1 MSTMRKRLSGV
12 VAAGLTGMATTGLT
26 WAQAAEVK
34 DDVLTHQVPLMDMLT
49 RGGFVMIVLG
59 LMSVV
64 GLALVI
70 YFFFV
75 LRRNQVV
82 PQQLKEDVLDKL
94 EAGEWV
100 DARSACGYRPCA
112 FSEVTVSAV
121 DYARSGE
128 NMDPALLKDV
138 IEGEGGRQA
147 LIIQGQ
153 TQYLFDLAVLAP
165 MVGLLGTVFGMIHAF
180 NAVALDLTKA
190 KPMLL
195 AAGVGEALVA
205 TAAGLIVG
213 IPTMAF
219 YAFFRNRAARLIAEL
234 EVASGQVM
242 NLLLSKRGK

>member
-1 MSTMRKRLSGV
+1 MNKLWKHLSLVV
-12 VAAGLTGMATTGLT
+12 VAVLSTSFAAV
-26 WAQAAEVK
+26 AQTAAK
-34 DDVLTHQVPLMDMLT
+34 DDVLATQQVPLMDMLSK
-49 RGGFVMIVLG
+49 GGLVMVVLG

-70 YFFFV
+70 YFFV
-75 LRRNQVV
+75 ILRRSQVV
-82 PQQLKEDVLDKL
+82 PALLKDDVLDKL
-94 EAGEWV
+94 EAGEWA
-100 DARSACGYRPCA
+100 DARSACGYKPCA
-112 FSEVTVSAV
+112 FSEVAISAI
-121 DYARSGE
+121 DYARSGDQP
-128 NMDPALLKDV
+128 DPALLKDV

-219 YAFFRNRAARLIAEL
+219 YAFFRNRAARIIAEL

-242 NLLLSKRGK
+242 NVLLSKRGK

>member
-1 MSTMRKRLSGV
+1 MNLNELLKISTIPVVLAGAPAALGQTAAANGDLMSH
-12 VAAGLTGMATTGLT
+12 
-26 WAQAAEVK
+26 EVS
-34 DDVLTHQVPLMDMLT
+34 LMDTLA

-70 YFFFV
+70 YLFFI
-75 LRRNQVV
+75 LRRSQVV
-82 PQQLKEDVLDKL
+82 PPLLRDHVLDKL
-94 EAGEWV
+94 ETGELA
-100 DARSACGYRPCA
+100 DARAACGYKPCA
-112 FSEVTVSAV
+112 FSEVVVSAI
-121 DYARSGE
+121 DYARSGDAV
-128 NMDPALLKDV
+128 NPALLKDV

-219 YAFFRNRAARLIAEL
+219 YAYFRNRSARLIAEL
-234 EVASGQVM
+234 EVSSGQVM
-242 NLLLSKRGK
+242 NVLLIKRGK

>member
-1 MSTMRKRLSGV
+1 MQMQNSWKFRV
-12 VAAGLTGMATTGLT
+12 TGLLT
-26 WAQAAEVK
+26 AVAGATSVLAQTPEAK
-34 DDVLTHQVPLMDMLT
+34 DDMLSQQVPLMDMLT
-49 RGGFVMIVLG
+49 RGGFVMVVLG

-75 LRRNQVV
+75 LRRSQVV
-82 PQQLKEDVLDKL
+82 PPQLKEDVLDKL
-94 EAGEWV
+94 EGGEWV

-242 NLLLSKRGK
+242 NILLSKRGK

>member
-1 MSTMRKRLSGV
+1 MNKISKYFSVPV
-12 VAAGLTGMATTGLT
+12 VAVVALFLASL
-26 WAQAAEVK
+26 AQAAGK
-34 DDVLTHQVPLMDMLT
+34 DDLLATQPVPLLDMLS
-49 RGGFVMIVLG
+49 RGGAVMVVLG

-70 YFFFV
+70 YFFV
-75 LRRNQVV
+75 ILRRSQVV
-82 PQQLKEDVLDKL
+82 PPALRDDVLDKL
-94 EAGEWV
+94 ETGEWV
-100 DARSACGYRPCA
+100 DARSACGYKPCA
-112 FSEVTVSAV
+112 FSEVAVSAI

-128 NMDPALLKDV
+128 KPDPALLKDV

-153 TQYLFDLAVLAP
+153 TQYLFDLAVLSP

-242 NLLLSKRGK
+242 NILLSKRSK

>member
-1 MSTMRKRLSGV
+1 MKNPVVRPWSLVLALLAPSSAALAES
-12 VAAGLTGMATTGLT
+12 VAANGELLAKKVSLL
-26 WAQAAEVK
+26 E
-34 DDVLTHQVPLMDMLT
+34 MLS
-49 RGGFVMIVLG
+49 RGGVVMIVLG

-75 LRRNQVV
+75 LRRSQVV
-82 PQQLKEDVLDKL
+82 PPRLRDDVMDKL
-94 EAGEWV
+94 EAGDWT
-100 DARSACGYRPCA
+100 DARAACGYKPCA
-112 FSEVTVSAV
+112 FSEVVVSAL
-121 DYARSGE
+121 DYAGSAE
-128 NMDPALLKDV
+128 TVNPALLKDV

-147 LIIQGQ
+147 LLIQGQ

-219 YAFFRNRAARLIAEL
+219 YAWFRNRAARLIAEL

-242 NLLLSKRGK
+242 NVLLSKRGK

>member
-1 MSTMRKRLSGV
+1 MM
-12 VAAGLTGMATTGLT
+12 AAIGAMTVL
-26 WAQAAEVK
+26 AQGAVEAK
-34 DDVLTHQVPLMDMLT
+34 GDMLANQQISLMEMLN
-49 RGGFVMIVLG
+49 RGGIVMIVLG
-59 LMSVV
+59 LMSVL

-70 YFFFV
+70 YLFV
-75 LRRNQVV
+75 SLRDSQVV
-82 PQQLKEDVLDKL
+82 PAALRDDVLDKL
-94 EAGEWV
+94 EAGEWT

-112 FSEVTVSAV
+112 FSEVAV
-121 DYARSGE
+121 AAIDHTKAAGQATP
-128 NMDPALLKDV
+128 DLLKDV

-219 YAFFRNRAARLIAEL
+219 YAYFRNRSARLIAGL

>member
-1 MSTMRKRLSGV
+1 MTMDRYLKHFAFATLALL
-12 VAAGLTGMATTGLT
+12 AASPAA
-26 WAQAAEVK
+26 WAQAPAGK
-34 DDVLTHQVPLMDMLT
+34 DDLTAPAVSLAEMLG
-49 RGGFVMIVLG
+49 RGGAVMVVLG
-59 LMSVV
+59 LMSVA

-75 LRRNQVV
+75 LRRSQVV
-82 PQQLKEDVLDKL
+82 PAALRDDVLDKL
-94 EAGEWV
+94 EAGDWA
-100 DARSACGYRPCA
+100 DARSVCGYRPCA
-112 FSEVTVSAV
+112 FSEVAVSAI
-121 DYARSGE
+121 DYARSGDKV
-128 NMDPALLKDV
+128 DPALLKDV

-219 YAFFRNRAARLIAEL
+219 SAFFRNRAARIIAEL
-234 EVASGQVM
+234 EVSSGQVM
-242 NLLLSKRGK
+242 NILLSKRGK

>member
-1 MSTMRKRLSGV
+1 MIMKRNMLGGAIAVLAGLGGAIPVAAQAVMKDDLVSQQVSLMEMLGRGGV
-12 VAAGLTGMATTGLT
+12 V
-26 WAQAAEVK
+26 
-34 DDVLTHQVPLMDMLT
+34 
-49 RGGFVMIVLG
+49 MIILG
-59 LMSVV
+59 VMSVV

-75 LRRNQVV
+75 LRRTQVV
-82 PQQLKEDVLDKL
+82 PTLLREDVLDKL
-94 EAGEWV
+94 EAGEWA

-112 FSEVTVSAV
+112 FSEVAVSAI
-121 DYARSGE
+121 DYARSG
-128 NMDPALLKDV
+128 NGTPDPALLKDV

-153 TQYLFDLAVLAP
+153 TQYLFDLAVLSP

-205 TAAGLIVG
+205 TAAGLVVG
-213 IPTMAF
+213 IPAMAF
-219 YAFFRNRAARLIAEL
+219 YAVFRNRSARLIAEL

-242 NLLLSKRGK
+242 NILLTKRGK

>member
-1 MSTMRKRLSGV
+1 MKRL
-12 VAAGLTGMATTGLT
+12 VAWISASLATASVAMAQT
-26 WAQAAEVK
+26 AANGDLLSQKVS
-34 DDVLTHQVPLMDMLT
+34 LMDMLS

-75 LRRNQVV
+75 LRHSQVV
-82 PQQLKEDVLDKL
+82 PPKLRDDVLDKL
-94 EAGEWV
+94 EAGEWS
-100 DARSACGYRPCA
+100 DARSACGYKPCA
-112 FSEVTVSAV
+112 FSEVVVSAI
-121 DYARSGE
+121 DCARAA
-128 NMDPALLKDV
+128 DPVNPDMLKDV

-147 LIIQGQ
+147 LLIQGQ

-219 YAFFRNRAARLIAEL
+219 YAWFRNRAARLIAEL

-242 NLLLSKRGK
+242 NVLLGKRGK

>member
-1 MSTMRKRLSGV
+1 MHNTRRLKPFALTTLALMGAT
-12 VAAGLTGMATTGLT
+12 AAA
-26 WAQAAEVK
+26 WAQEPAGKNDLAAPSVSLVE
-34 DDVLTHQVPLMDMLT
+34 MLS
-49 RGGFVMIVLG
+49 RGGAVMIVLG
-59 LMSVV
+59 LMSVA

-75 LRRNQVV
+75 LRRSQVV
-82 PQQLKEDVLDKL
+82 PAVLRDDVLDKL
-94 EAGEWV
+94 ESGDWT
-100 DARSACGYRPCA
+100 DARSVCGYRPCA
-112 FSEVTVSAV
+112 FSEVAVSAI

-128 NMDPALLKDV
+128 RVDPALLKDV
-138 IEGEGGRQA
+138 VEGEGGRQA
-147 LIIQGQ
+147 LILQGQ
-153 TQYLFDLAVLAP
+153 TQYLFDLAVLSP

-234 EVASGQVM
+234 EVASGQMM

>member
-1 MSTMRKRLSGV
+1 MNMNRLLKSALFLSLLAGSRIAVAQTLEGSGDLMSQKVT
-12 VAAGLTGMATTGLT
+12 
-26 WAQAAEVK
+26 
-34 DDVLTHQVPLMDMLT
+34 LMDMLSK
-49 RGGFVMIVLG
+49 GGFVMIALG
-59 LMSVV
+59 LMSVA

-70 YFFFV
+70 YFFV
-75 LRRNQVV
+75 TLRQRQVV
-82 PQQLKEDVLDKL
+82 PVQLREDVLDKL
-94 EAGEWV
+94 DAGEWSE
-100 DARSACGYRPCA
+100 ARSACSYKPCA
-112 FSEVTVSAV
+112 FSEVVVSAI
-121 DYARSGE
+121 DYARSGDPV
-128 NMDPALLKDV
+128 NPALLKDV

-219 YAFFRNRAARLIAEL
+219 YAYFRNRAARLIADL
-234 EVASGQVM
+234 EVSSGQMM
-242 NLLLSKRGK
+242 NALLSKRGK